1 MPRIGVIIGS
11 TREGRFA
18 DRVMEWLTPFLQQ
31 RTDLSF
37 ETLDLRDFELPFF
50 NERAS
55 NAYAPT
61 QHPEGRRWQETLAGF
76 DGFIFLVAEYNHAPT
91 AVLKNALDY
100 AYPEWQRKPA
110 ACVGY
115 GGVGGARAVEGLRTI
130 LAELQMAPVRHAVH
144 IAGND
149 FYAAVTGQQPLT
161 ALTYLNAS
169 VDAMLD
175 DLSWWAHA
183 LNAAR
188 NAPAAAPQ
196 N

>member
-11 TREGRFA
+11 TRQGRFA
-18 DRVMEWLTPFLQQ
+18 DQVMEWLTPFLEQ

-37 ETLDLRDFELPFF
+37 ETLDLRDFDLPFF
-50 NERAS
+50 DERAS

-61 QHPEGRRWQETLAGF
+61 QNAEGRRWQETLAGF

-91 AVLKNALDY
+91 AALKNALDY
-100 AYPEWQRKPA
+100 AYPEWQRKPG

-115 GGVGGARAVEGLRTI
+115 GGVGGACAVEGLRTI
-130 LAELQMAPVRHAVH
+130 LIELQMAPVRHAVH

-149 FYAAVTGQQPLT
+149 FYAAVTGQRPLG
-161 ALTYLNAS
+161 ALTYLDAS
-169 VDAMLD
+169 VNALLD

-183 LNAAR
+183 LKAAR
-188 NAPAAAPQ
+188 NLDPR
-196 N
+196 

>member
-61 QHPEGRRWQETLAGF
+61 QHPEGRRWQETLTGF

-115 GGVGGARAVEGLRTI
+115 GGGGGARAVEGLRTI

-188 NAPAAAPQ
+188 NAPATAPR

>member
-11 TREGRFA
+11 TRQGRFA
-18 DRVMEWLTPFLQQ
+18 DQVMEWLTPFLQ
-31 RTDLSF
+31 RRSDLSYQ
-37 ETLDLRDFELPFF
+37 TLDLRDFDLPFF
-50 NERAS
+50 DERAS

-61 QHPEGRRWQETLAGF
+61 QNAEGRRWQETLAGF

-91 AVLKNALDY
+91 AALKNALDY
-100 AYPEWQRKPA
+100 AYPEWMRKPG

-130 LAELQMAPVRHAVH
+130 LVELQMAPVRHAVH

-149 FYAAVTGQQPLT
+149 FYAAVTGQQPLG
-161 ALTYLNAS
+161 ALTYLDAS
-169 VDAMLD
+169 VNAMLD

-183 LNAAR
+183 LKAAR
-188 NAPAAAPQ
+188 GAGTPG
-196 N
+196 